1 VIPYN
6 KNLKERSRE
15 LRANMTNAEKRLWEK
30 INRRQL
36 KGCQFYR
43 QKPIG
48 DYIVD
53 FFCLKAKLAI
63 EVDGGQHLSQDARSN
78 DRLRDEYLQSLGI
91 SVLRFKNSEV
101 LMNIEGVV
109 ERIKGKIPL
118 GPPLRKGER

>member
-1 VIPYN
+1 MIPYN

-15 LRANMTNAEKRLWEK
+15 LRANMTNAEKRLWGK
-30 INRRQL
+30 INQRQL

-63 EVDGGQHLSQDARSN
+63 EVDGGQHLSQDARAN
-78 DRLRDEYLQSLGI
+78 DRLRDEYLRSLGI
-91 SVLRFKNSEV
+91 SVLRFKNREA

-109 ERIKGKIPL
+109 ERIKSKIPL
-118 GPPLRKGER
+118 CPPLRKGER